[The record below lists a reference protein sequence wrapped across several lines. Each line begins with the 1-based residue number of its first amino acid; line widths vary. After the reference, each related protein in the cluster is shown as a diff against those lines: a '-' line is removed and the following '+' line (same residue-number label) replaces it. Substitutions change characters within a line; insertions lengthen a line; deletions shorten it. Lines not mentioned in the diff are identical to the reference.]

1 MEDGIKTIK
10 EIKEIIKK
18 TIEERY
24 SDEGVERIRI
34 TQLEFSTWWDGFAE
48 VVLKN
53 KTKKEINISIT
64 EEGGLESFSE
74 SDGY

>member
-1 MEDGIKTIK
+1 MEDEIKTIK

-24 SDEGVERIRI
+24 SDEGVEGIRI
-34 TQLEFSTWWDGFAE
+34 TQLEFSTWWEGFVE

-53 KTKKEINISIT
+53 KTKKEINIVIT
-64 EEGGLESFSE
+64 GEGALESFSE

>member
-34 TQLEFSTWWDGFAE
+34 TQLEFSTWWDGFVE

-53 KTKKEINISIT
+53 KTKKEIDISIT
-64 EEGGLESFSE
+64 EKGDLESFSE